1 MDNLLTIWNGLD
13 MRRRMI
19 LVGVTVGVF
28 AAVLAMARVVNAP
41 NMTLLYSGMEPG
53 AAGQV
58 IAALDARGVAHDIR
72 GTAIYVP
79 SDQRDQLRMSLA
91 SEGLPESTTAG
102 YELLEQMTGF
112 GTTSQMFDAAYWRAK
127 EGELARTIAAAA
139 GVKSARVHLA
149 RDSGT
154 SFQRARQSSASV
166 TLVMQSGVA
175 SAAQARAIQF
185 LVGSA
190 VPDLSAQ
197 DVAIIDAGSGQVIST
212 DGAHAASA
220 SGEARQQALK
230 QSVER
235 ILAARLGPGRA
246 VVELSLETVT
256 TEETILERRFDPG
269 ERVIVSSDTEERTH
283 QSDGSDT
290 AGVGV
295 ASNLPEGETGAGGSQ
310 SARDSETR
318 ERVNYDFSQTEREV
332 RLAPGAIKRLTVAV
346 LVDGLRT
353 TDTQGESSYEPRT
366 VEELAALD
374 TLVKA
379 AVGFDAERGDV
390 ISIQT
395 MQFESVPD
403 AVGTASSAPSMFAQ
417 FDINMIVKALLI
429 LAGLLVMAKLF
440 LRPVLA
446 AAAPMAALPAP
457 SNDDSASS
465 EINDFSRGLPELPAL
480 GALPALEGADGMA
493 MPQMATIEDFEIPI
507 ENDNGMIALPKL
519 AGMPP
524 ITSGSDEE
532 EEEDPVERLKK
543 LIEQRKE
550 ETVEILRGWMEER
563 EEDA

>member
-1 MDNLLTIWNGLD
+1 MTIWSRLD
-13 MRRRMI
+13 IRRRMI
-19 LVGVTVGVF
+19 LAGVTVGVF
-28 AAVLAMARVVNAP
+28 VAVLAMARVVNTP

-58 IAALDARGVAHDIR
+58 IAALEARGVNHDIR

-79 SDQRDQLRMSLA
+79 ADQRDQLRMSLA
-91 SEGLPESTTAG
+91 GEGLPESTTAG

-127 EGELARTIAAAA
+127 EGELARTIASAT
-139 GVKSARVHLA
+139 GIKSARVHLA

-166 TLVMQSGVA
+166 TLMMQSGVA

-190 VPDLSAQ
+190 VPDLAAQ
-197 DVAIIDAGSGQVIST
+197 DVAIIDAGTGQVIST
-212 DGAHAASA
+212 DGAHAGSA

-246 VVELSLETVT
+246 VVEVALETVT

-269 ERVIVSSDTEERTH
+269 ERVVVSSETEERTH

-295 ASNLPEGETGAGGSQ
+295 ASNLPEGEAGAGGTQ

-332 RLAPGAIKRLTVAV
+332 RLVPGAIKRLTVAV

-353 TDTQGESSYEPRT
+353 TDGEGTANYEPRT
-366 VEELAALD
+366 AEELEALD
-374 TLVKA
+374 RLVKA
-379 AVGFDAERGDV
+379 AVGFDVERGDV
-390 ISIQT
+390 VSIQT
-395 MQFESVPD
+395 MQFESVP
-403 AVGTASSAPSMFAQ
+403 AAEGTSSGAPSMFAQ
-417 FDINMIVKALLI
+417 FDLNMIVKALLI
-429 LAGLLVMAKLF
+429 LAGLFVMAKLF
-440 LRPVLA
+440 VRPIVA
-446 AAAPMAALPAP
+446 AAAPVAALPPP
-457 SNDDSASS
+457 SGGDATSTNI
-465 EINDFSRGLPELPAL
+465 EDFSRGLPELPPL
-480 GALPALEGADGMA
+480 GALPALDGADGMG
-493 MPQMATIEDFEIPI
+493 MPQMATVEDFEIPI

-519 AGMPP
+519 AGLAPLP
-524 ITSGSDEE
+524 SGGAEDAE

-543 LIEQRKE
+543 LIDQRKE